1 MQLQKIVPMTKF
13 RMLSGKYAT
22 KTGLPLVLINAS
34 GETIHSGKKCTVC
47 EQALTGM
54 NSVLMNNC
62 RLKMLKAV
70 EEAFRWGEGY
80 ITNCPLGLIMFAVPI
95 VLNKKLLG
103 GFLSGFAIFRE
114 MRKDFVEEITQNLK
128 GFDETVDESK
138 LRDLKIKIFS
148 LKKVRDNVSYLLALT
163 RQFQINDMNFL
174 EDRKAK
180 YIQQYK
186 IANFLDDLKK
196 NRIDVARKIL
206 DKQEE
211 IIQKV
216 KLGDKTGARE
226 ILNEFLGT
234 IFFESGMNFEIIKV
248 RIIELVVIIS
258 RTAIEAGVDAK
269 DLMGL
274 NYSYFIELNKATDLD
289 ELLFKLN
296 NILTNF
302 INRVSATKEKKKK
315 IKIRKITE
323 YINQNFTRKLT
334 SEEIAR
340 VGGLSTSRCL
350 HLLKEETGMSLS
362 EYVKKLRVDYGKY
375 LLLNT
380 DISLADCS
388 IEAGFFDQS
397 HFTKTFKQVEK
408 MTPSQFRRNYKKWD
422 WQAIGKD
429 QLI

>member
-1 MQLQKIVPMTKF
+1 MNLQRIVPETKF
-13 RMLSGKYAT
+13 KMLSLKYT
-22 KTGLPLVLINAS
+22 RKTGLPLVLITAS
-34 GETIHSGKKCTVC
+34 GEIIHSGKKCAIC
-47 EQALTGM
+47 EQALKSKNTA
-54 NSVLMNNC
+54 LMNNC
-62 RLKMLKAV
+62 RLKMLKAI

-80 ITNCPLGLIMFAVPI
+80 ITNCPLGLVMFAVPI
-95 VLNKKLLG
+95 VIDKKLIG
-103 GFLSGFAIFRE
+103 GFLSGFAIFPE
-114 MRKDFVEEITQNLK
+114 MREDFVDEIAQNL
-128 GFDETVDESK
+128 GSFYESVDKLK
-138 LRDLKIKIFS
+138 LRDLKFKIFS
-148 LKKVRDNVSYLLALT
+148 LKKVRENVSYLLALT
-163 RQFQINDMNFL
+163 RKFQINDMNFL

-196 NRIDVARKIL
+196 NRPDVARKIL

-226 ILNEFLGT
+226 ILNEFLGS

-274 NYSYFIELNKATDLD
+274 NYSYFTELNRATDLD

-296 NILTNF
+296 DILTNF
-302 INRVSATKEKKKK
+302 ITRVSATKEKKKK
-315 IKIRKITE
+315 IKIRKMID
-323 YINQNFTRKLT
+323 YIDQNFTRKIK
-334 SEEIAR
+334 SEEVALI
-340 VGGLSTSRCL
+340 GGLSTSRSL
-350 HLLKEETGMSLS
+350 HLFKEETGLSLS
-362 EYVKKLRVDYGKY
+362 EYIKRLRVDYGKY

-380 DISLADCS
+380 DVNIADCA

-397 HFTKTFKQVEK
+397 HFTKTFKQMEK
-408 MTPSQFRRNYKKWD
+408 STPAQFRRKYKKLD
-422 WQAIGKD
+422 WQTFE
-429 QLI
+429 

>member
-1 MQLQKIVPMTKF
+1 MQLQRIVPETKF
-13 RMLSGKYAT
+13 KMLSVKYT
-22 KTGLPLVLINAS
+22 IKTGLPLVLINAS
-34 GETIHSGKKCTVC
+34 GEIIHSGKKCTMC
-47 EQALTGM
+47 EQALAGK
-54 NSVLMNNC
+54 NSVLLNNC
-62 RLKMLKAV
+62 RLKMLKAI

-95 VLNKKLLG
+95 VLNKKLIG
-103 GFLSGFAIFRE
+103 GFLSGFAIFPE
-114 MRKDFVEEITQNLK
+114 MRKDFVDEIAQNLG
-128 GFDETVDESK
+128 GFYESMDELK
-138 LRDLKIKIFS
+138 LRDLKFKIFS
-148 LKKVRDNVSYLLALT
+148 LEKVRENVSYLMALT
-163 RQFQINDMNFL
+163 KQFQINDLNFL
-174 EDRKAK
+174 EDRKAR

-196 NRIDVARKIL
+196 NRSDVARKIL

-226 ILNEFLGT
+226 ILNEFLGS

-274 NYSYFIELNKATDLD
+274 NYSYFTELNKATDLD

-296 NILTNF
+296 DILTNF
-302 INRVSATKEKKKK
+302 INKVSATKEKKKK
-315 IKIRKITE
+315 IKIRRMID
-323 YINQNFTRKLT
+323 YINQNFTRKLR
-334 SEEIAR
+334 SDEVAR
-340 VGGLSTSRCL
+340 ICGLSTSRCL
-350 HLLKEETGMSLS
+350 HLFKEETGLSLS
-362 EYVKKLRVDYGKY
+362 EYIKKVRIDYGKY

-380 DISLADCS
+380 NVKIADCA

-408 MTPSQFRRNYKKWD
+408 STPAQFRRKFRRFD
-422 WQAIGKD
+422 WQTMDSG
-429 QLI
+429 

>member
-1 MQLQKIVPMTKF
+1 MQLQRIVPETKF
-13 RMLSGKYAT
+13 KMLAGKYTT
-22 KTGLPLVLINAS
+22 KTGLPLILINTS
-34 GETIHSGKKCTVC
+34 GEIIHSRKKCKMC
-47 EQALTGM
+47 EQALTSS

-62 RLKMLKAV
+62 RLKMLKAI

-95 VLNKKLLG
+95 VLNQRLIG
-103 GFLSGFAIFRE
+103 GFLSGFAIFPE
-114 MRKDFVEEITQNLK
+114 MRKDFKEEIIQNLER
-128 GFDETVDESK
+128 FYETVDE
-138 LRDLKIKIFS
+138 LELQDLKFKIFS
-148 LKKVRDNVSYLLALT
+148 LKKVRENVSYLLALT

-196 NRIDVARKIL
+196 NRSDVARKIL

-274 NYSYFIELNKATDLD
+274 NYSYFTELNKATDLD

-296 NILTNF
+296 DILTNF
-302 INRVSATKEKKKK
+302 INRVSATKEKKKR
-315 IKIRKITE
+315 IKIRKMIDH
-323 YINQNFTRKLT
+323 INQNFTRKLR
-334 SEEIAR
+334 SEEIAK

-350 HLLKEETGMSLS
+350 HLFKEETGMSLS
-362 EYVKKLRVDYGKY
+362 EYITKLRVDYGKY
-375 LLLNT
+375 MLLNT
-380 DISLADCS
+380 EISLADCA

-397 HFTKTFKQVEK
+397 HFTKTFKKVEK
-408 MTPSQFRRNYKKWD
+408 MTPSHFRRKYRRWD
-422 WQAIGKD
+422 GQTIE
-429 QLI
+429 

>member
-1 MQLQKIVPMTKF
+1 MPLQKIVPETKF
-13 RMLSGKYAT
+13 RVLSRKYTAR
-22 KTGLPLVLINAS
+22 TGLPLVLLNTS
-34 GETIHSGKKCTVC
+34 GEILYSGEKCTIC
-47 EQALTGM
+47 EEALTCG
-54 NSVLMNNC
+54 NSVLMSNC
-62 RLKMLKAV
+62 RLKMLKAI

-80 ITNCPLGLIMFAVPI
+80 ITNCPVGLIVYAVPV
-95 VLNKKLLG
+95 VLDQRLIG
-103 GFLSGFAIFRE
+103 GFLSGFAIFPE
-114 MRKDFVEEITQNLK
+114 MRQDFIEEIAENLK
-128 GFDETVDESK
+128 AFDEKVNESK
-138 LRDLKIKIFS
+138 FRDLKLKIFS
-148 LKKVRDNVSYLLALT
+148 LKKVRENVSYLLNLT
-163 RQFQINDMNFL
+163 RQFQINYMHFL
-174 EDRKAK
+174 VDRRAK

-186 IANFLDDLKK
+186 IANFLDYLKK
-196 NRIDVARKIL
+196 NKQDVARKIL

-274 NYSYFIELNKATDLD
+274 NYSYFTELNKTTDLD

-296 NILTNF
+296 DILTNF
-302 INRVSATKEKKKK
+302 INRVSLIKEKKKK
-315 IKIRKITE
+315 IKIKKMID
-323 YINQNFTRKLT
+323 YVNQNFTRKIK
-334 SEEIAR
+334 SENVAA
-340 VGGLSTSRCL
+340 VTGLSTSRCL
-350 HLLKEETGMSLS
+350 HLFKEETGVSLS

-380 DISLADCS
+380 DITLADCA

-408 MTPSQFRRNYKKWD
+408 MTPSQFRREYKRWSWPSVEQD
-422 WQAIGKD
+422 
-429 QLI
+429 

>member
-1 MQLQKIVPMTKF
+1 MQLQRIVPETKF
-13 RMLSGKYAT
+13 KMLSCKYTT

-34 GETIHSGKKCTVC
+34 GEIIHSGKKCTMC
-47 EQALTGM
+47 EQALTSK
-54 NSVLMNNC
+54 NSVLANNC
-62 RLKMLKAV
+62 RLKMLKAI

-95 VLNKKLLG
+95 VLNKRLIG
-103 GFLSGFAIFRE
+103 GFLSGFAIFPE
-114 MRKDFVEEITQNLK
+114 MKQDFNEEIIQNLR
-128 GFDETVDESK
+128 GFYESVDELMLRNLK
-138 LRDLKIKIFS
+138 LKIFS
-148 LKKVRDNVSYLLALT
+148 LKKVRENVSYLLALT
-163 RQFQINDMNFL
+163 RQFQINDLNFL

-196 NRIDVARKIL
+196 NSPDIARKIL

-226 ILNEFLGT
+226 ILNEFLGS

-274 NYSYFIELNKATDLD
+274 NYSYFTELNKATDLD

-296 NILTNF
+296 DILTNF
-302 INRVSATKEKKKK
+302 INRVSVTKEKKKK
-315 IKIRKITE
+315 IKIRKMKD
-323 YINQNFTRKLT
+323 YIDQNFTRKIK
-334 SEEIAR
+334 SEEIALI
-340 VGGLSTSRCL
+340 GGLSTSRCL
-350 HLLKEETGMSLS
+350 HLFKEETGVSLS
-362 EYVKKLRVDYGKY
+362 EYIKKLRVNYGKY

-380 DISLADCS
+380 DVNIADCA

-408 MTPSQFRRNYKKWD
+408 STPAQFRRKYRKWGWETID
-422 WQAIGKD
+422 SG
-429 QLI
+429 

>member
-1 MQLQKIVPMTKF
+1 MQLQRIVPKTKF
-13 RMLSGKYAT
+13 KKLSSKYTT
-22 KTGLPLVLINAS
+22 KTGLPLVLINTS
-34 GETIHSGKKCTVC
+34 GEIIQSGKKCTMC
-47 EQALTGM
+47 EQALT
-54 NSVLMNNC
+54 NKNTVLMNNC

-95 VLNKKLLG
+95 VLDKRLIG
-103 GFLSGFAIFRE
+103 GFLSGFAIFPE
-114 MRKDFVEEITQNLK
+114 MKKDFTEEIIQNL
-128 GFDETVDESK
+128 GDFYESVDELK
-138 LRDLKIKIFS
+138 LRDLKFKIFS
-148 LKKVRDNVSYLLALT
+148 LKKVRENVSYLLALT
-163 RQFQINDMNFL
+163 RQFHVNDLNFL

-196 NRIDVARKIL
+196 SRSDIARKIL

-216 KLGDKTGARE
+216 KLGDKAGARE
-226 ILNEFLGT
+226 ILNEFLGS

-274 NYSYFIELNKATDLD
+274 NYSYFTELNKATDLD

-296 NILTNF
+296 DILTNF
-302 INRVSATKEKKKK
+302 INKVSATKEKKKK
-315 IKIRKITE
+315 IKIRKMID
-323 YINQNFTRKLT
+323 YINQNFTRKLR
-334 SEEIAR
+334 SEEVAR

-350 HLLKEETGMSLS
+350 HLFKEETGVSLS
-362 EYVKKLRVDYGKY
+362 EYIKKLRVDYGKY

-380 DISLADCS
+380 DVNVADCAV
-388 IEAGFFDQS
+388 EAGFFDQS
-397 HFTKTFKQVEK
+397 HFTKTFKQLEK
-408 MTPSQFRRNYKKWD
+408 STPAQFRRKFKRLD
-422 WQAIGKD
+422 WQTMDSG
-429 QLI
+429 

>member
-1 MQLQKIVPMTKF
+1 MQLQRIVPETKF
-13 RMLSGKYAT
+13 KMVSGKYTT

-34 GETIHSGKKCTVC
+34 GEIIYSGKKCTVC

-62 RLKMLKAV
+62 RLRMLKAI

-80 ITNCPLGLIMFAVPI
+80 ITNCPLGLIMYAVPI
-95 VLNKKLLG
+95 VLNKKLIG
-103 GFLSGFAIFRE
+103 GFLSGFAIFPE
-114 MRKDFVEEITQNLK
+114 MKQDFKEEVIQNLR
-128 GFDETVDESK
+128 GFDETVDEPN
-138 LRDLKIKIFS
+138 LRNLQLKIFS
-148 LKKVRDNVSYLLALT
+148 LKKVRENVSYLLALT
-163 RQFQINDMNFL
+163 RKFHINDMKFF
-174 EDRKAK
+174 EDRKAE

-196 NRIDVARKIL
+196 NKPDVARKIL

-269 DLMGL
+269 DLMGM

-302 INRVSATKEKKKK
+302 IIRVSATKEKKKK
-315 IKIRKITE
+315 IKVRKLIE
-323 YINQNFTRKLT
+323 YIDLNFTRKLT
-334 SEEIAR
+334 SEEVAKFS
-340 VGGLSTSRCL
+340 GLSTSRCL
-350 HLLKEETGMSLS
+350 HLFKEETGMSLS

-380 DISLADCS
+380 DISLADCA

-408 MTPSQFRRNYKKWD
+408 IPPSQFRRKYKKWG
-422 WQAIGKD
+422 WQAVEKD
-429 QLI
+429 